1 MTLIANT
8 VLEATIKHWETQQNI
23 WFYFTSMELC
33 VQLTYPSHTF
43 REMVSITN
51 LSEMEIYCPVVTIC
65 RRGCK
70 KFSTLSL
77 DCRKDAIYS
86 TKLFYIIYNFIFH
99 KAVLRPT
106 YKSDWRDQRNT
117 KSYFISA
124 LLKTAGLLFIVA
136 DERISFPKYIFQFI
150 DFSPHDAVFHTNL
163 HNNGFLDISGLVWE
177 HKTTPNFS
185 QRCTWVVHTTWLLEY
200 IA

>member
-106 YKSDWRDQRNT
+106 YKSDWRNQRNT

-136 DERISFPKYIFQFI
+136 DERISFPNKFSSSSTFLLMTQSFTQTYII
-150 DFSPHDAVFHTNL
+150 TVFWTYL
-163 HNNGFLDISGLVWE
+163 AWFESIKQLQTFLSVARE
-177 HKTTPNFS
+177 
-185 QRCTWVVHTTWLLEY
+185 
-200 IA
+200 

>member
-1 MTLIANT
+1 
-8 VLEATIKHWETQQNI
+8 
-23 WFYFTSMELC
+23 MELC

-99 KAVLRPT
+99 KAVLDPLTNRIEET
-106 YKSDWRDQRNT
+106 T

-136 DERISFPKYIFQFI
+136 DERISFPNIFSSSSTFLLMTQSFTQTYII
-150 DFSPHDAVFHTNL
+150 TVFWTYL
-163 HNNGFLDISGLVWE
+163 AWFESIKQLQTFLSVARE
-177 HKTTPNFS
+177 
-185 QRCTWVVHTTWLLEY
+185 
-200 IA
+200 